1 MNNEII
7 QTWNATLYLRL
18 SREDGDK
25 EESNSITGQRELL
38 RDYLKAHPELHE
50 YAVRVDDGFSGS
62 TFERP
67 AFQAMLEDVKSGK
80 TNCIVVKDLSRFG
93 RNYLDAGEYI
103 EKVFPFL
110 GVRFIAVNDNY
121 DSFKGRNASDDL
133 IVPFKNLINE
143 AYCRDISVK
152 IRSQLDIKRKRGQFI
167 GAFAIYGYKKDSE
180 DKNSLLVDDYA
191 ADIVRDIFK
200 WKLEGVSPQDIAVRL
215 NSGGILSPLEYKKS
229 LGMNYVTSFQKNVK
243 AAWSAGNVLR
253 ILKNPVYTG
262 ILTQGKETTP
272 SYKVHKRITKP
283 ENEWSVIPDNHE
295 AIISRADFD
304 TVQKVLAMD
313 TRHGI
318 EEETVFLFS
327 GMVFC
332 GECGA
337 SMVRKTVPSGGKKY
351 VYYVCSA
358 NKQDKICSSHAIR
371 DKELE
376 EIVLTALQRYIR
388 EVIDMDTL
396 LAMTDT
402 APLQTAEAQKFQ
414 RQIDVKRTELERL
427 NKLLISLYE
436 NLADNIITRDEYT
449 KLKQNYSVRAEEA
462 ERQMNALQ
470 DALTDLREK
479 GGSGKAWMEHFRKY
493 ENLTELDRSAVVS
506 LVDRI
511 LVHADKYVEIRYRWQ
526 DEFEWQLD
534 ILSRAAKEAV

>member
-7 QTWNATLYLRL
+7 QSWNATLYLRL

-38 RDYLKAHPELHE
+38 RDFLKAHPELHE
-50 YAVRVDDGFSGS
+50 YTVRVDDGFSGS
-62 TFERP
+62 TFDRP

-80 TNCIVVKDLSRFG
+80 TNCIIVKDLSRFG

-103 EKVFPFL
+103 EKAFPFL

-167 GAFAIYGYKKDSE
+167 GAFAVYGYVKDAE
-180 DKNSLLVDDYA
+180 NKNRLAVDDYA

-262 ILTQGKETTP
+262 VLTQGKETTP

-283 ENEWSVIPDNHE
+283 ENEWAVIPDHHE
-295 AIISRADFD
+295 AIITRTDFN
-304 TVQKVLAMD
+304 TIQKVLAMD

-327 GMVFC
+327 GLVFC

-358 NKQDKICSSHAIR
+358 NKQNKSCSSHAIR

-396 LAMTDT
+396 FAMTDT
-402 APLQTAEAQKFQ
+402 APLQTAEAQKLQ
-414 RQIDVKRTELERL
+414 RQIDVKRAELERL
-427 NKLLISLYE
+427 NKLLMSLYE
-436 NLADNIITRDEYT
+436 NLADNIITRDEYAR
-449 KLKQNYSVRAEEA
+449 LKQNYSVRAEEA